1 MGSDDSRF
9 KFQTMAEIL
18 MKSVQSE
25 AVVTLRIFFRVFL
38 NKHKLHNLIKRKFYI
53 LTTTTIKKH
62 ANT

>member
-9 KFQTMAEIL
+9 KFQTMAEIP

-25 AVVTLRIFFRVFL
+25 AVVTLGIFFRVFL